1 MINSGIVFAFFHAEV
16 DVRIAH
22 LSDMH
27 LLEPRSAGRDYSLS
41 AKLVSMSRP
50 LEPVARTAKLRQAL
64 EHARLHGADHVV
76 ISGDLTEV
84 GEPSQFEQLAM
95 TLHESR
101 IEPSSITLVPGNHD
115 AYGPPNGWKQA
126 LEGPLHAFAAS
137 SATSAGKVV
146 VRGDL
151 VLLPIDVSRHQSI
164 ARAGGE
170 LTEAAAEA
178 VRRCLADTAHAKKAV
193 VVVQHHPPFGLP
205 RSTWQF
211 LSGLRGY
218 GKLVELLT
226 HHPEVQLLHGHLHR
240 AMDRIVGGL
249 GRARVFGASATVDD
263 LLGLPRVRLYDVKDA
278 ALIPIP

>member
-1 MINSGIVFAFFHAEV
+1 M
-16 DVRIAH
+16 RIAH

-27 LLEPRSAGRDYSLS
+27 LLEPRSAGRDYSLI
-41 AKLVSMSRP
+41 AKLVSLSRP
-50 LEPVARTAKLRQAL
+50 LAAGARTASLRDAL
-64 EHARLHGADHVV
+64 AHARRHGADHVV

-84 GEPSQFEQLAM
+84 GEPAQYEQLAR
-95 TLHESR
+95 TLYESR

-115 AYGPPNGWKQA
+115 AYGSPNAWRRA
-126 LEGPLHAFAAS
+126 LEGPLRAFAGS
-137 SATSAGKVV
+137 SATDAGKVV
-146 VRGDL
+146 DRGDA
-151 VLLPIDVSRHQSI
+151 VFLPIDVSRHQSI

-178 VRRCLADTAHAKKAV
+178 VRRCLDDTAHARKAV

-226 HHPEVQLLHGHLHR
+226 HKPEVHLLHGHLHR

-263 LLGLPRVRLYDVKDA
+263 APGKPRVRFYDVKDG
-278 ALIPIP
+278 ALVPVRIP

>member
-1 MINSGIVFAFFHAEV
+1 M
-16 DVRIAH
+16 RIAH

-27 LLEPRSAGRDYSLS
+27 LLEPRGAGRDYSLS

-64 EHARLHGADHVV
+64 EHARLRKADHVV

-84 GEPSQFEQLAM
+84 GEPAQFEELAM
-95 TLHESR
+95 ALHESR

-146 VRGDL
+146 DRGD
-151 VLLPIDVSRHQSI
+151 VVFLPIDVSRHQSI

-178 VRRCLADTAHAKKAV
+178 VRRCLEDTAHVKKAV

-205 RSTWQF
+205 QSTWQF

-218 GKLVELLT
+218 GKLVDLLAKN
-226 HHPEVQLLHGHLHR
+226 PEVQLLHGHLHR
-240 AMDRIVGGL
+240 AMDRFVGGL

-263 LLGLPRVRLYDVKDA
+263 VVGEPRVRFYDVKDA
-278 ALIPIP
+278 ALVPLP